1 MNIMTIAHSSELNNF
16 SIAITSK
23 REHVLKIP
31 LLTIWIFRLR
41 CAVPPK
47 IVPRQE
53 RFNSDLPHM
62 LKNQN
67 TFFRCAYL
75 NTLDVF
81 KFYESGQCC
90 TTNSLTT
97 FHNLICFFRFVIGHI
112 YKIASNFQCVI
123 LVQYYIAHSK

>member
-23 REHVLKIP
+23 RKHVLKIP

-41 CAVPPK
+41 CTVPPK
-47 IVPRQE
+47 IVPRQ
-53 RFNSDLPHM
+53 RFNSGLPHM

-81 KFYESGQCC
+81 KFYESRQCC

-123 LVQYYIAHSK
+123 LVQYYIVHSK